1 MQSKGSETMPISEK
15 EYNGNLFDQ
24 LTILD
29 DLQEVAE
36 KENASETLKLISRK
50 RKQIERKLYQ
60 PSPLINDTR
69 SV

>member
-1 MQSKGSETMPISEK
+1 MPINEK

-36 KENASETLKLISRK
+36 KEQAEETLKVIAKK

-60 PSPLINDTR
+60 KPPLVNND
-69 SV
+69 

>member
-1 MQSKGSETMPISEK
+1 MPSNEK
-15 EYNGNLFDQ
+15 KYNGNLFDQ

-36 KENASETLKLISRK
+36 KEKAVETLKLISKK

-60 PSPLINDTR
+60 RPLLINDNTDN
-69 SV
+69 